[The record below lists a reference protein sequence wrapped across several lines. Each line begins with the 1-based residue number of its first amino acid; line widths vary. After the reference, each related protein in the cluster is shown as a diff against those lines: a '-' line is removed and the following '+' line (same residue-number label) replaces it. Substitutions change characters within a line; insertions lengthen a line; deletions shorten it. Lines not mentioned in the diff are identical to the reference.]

1 MISCYFVQ
9 ALKRRITDAKEIMS
23 NMDMQ
28 IKIWRAEL
36 LEAEIKIDCAPGDA
50 MLVGGPDGHFQIWV
64 YMYRGLRLIIPL
76 KSA

>member
-50 MLVGGPDGHFQIWV
+50 MLVGGPGGHFQIWV
-64 YMYRGLRLIIPL
+64 YM
-76 KSA
+76 